1 MAFPWPPSYC
11 CHPALYCDA
20 PLSPGIYLVS
30 MLQSIVFALMDT
42 LDVCPG
48 GLTTFWL
55 ELSQA
60 WRSPCTRAK
69 ALCSSDGMGGTSSSA
84 TGHRANNLRT
94 AGWRCSRTHRFIDFL
109 LRWRKKSDSNIVLTT
124 GVIEIL

>member
-1 MAFPWPPSYC
+1 
-11 CHPALYCDA
+11 
-20 PLSPGIYLVS
+20 
-30 MLQSIVFALMDT
+30 MLRSIVFALMDT

-69 ALCSSDGMGGTSSSA
+69 ALCSSDGGAPQAAPQDTE
-84 TGHRANNLRT
+84 
-94 AGWRCSRTHRFIDFL
+94 
-109 LRWRKKSDSNIVLTT
+109 LTT
-124 GVIEIL
+124 YGLLDGDALGPIGSLTFC